1 MRINEIN
8 APVQPDT
15 YEASMF
21 IKQAIRAGKYAIKI
35 HNILNNDQEMES
47 WVAKKID
54 LASGYISTIGHYIE
68 GQTVTEISKM
78 PKGTGT
84 MQGVKEDAGE
94 GHMSKSQLYATAKY
108 AVKIASMVQPGDDI
122 EGWMQTKMNRAVDML
137 DAVYHYE
144 DYQKL
149 NPYREQLGDLHQ
161 RHAGIVQKNI
171 DQILATETTIDDI
184 ETIPGMLN
192 IMKRKVQE
200 VEKKYAKEV
209 KETNEASIKPYVSM
223 YKGKDG
229 KMVYD
234 VLDKDGNSAHKS
246 SDQRVA
252 QAYLKKNYDSL
263 KEGSRMP
270 ASMIR
275 TKQKLDSMS
284 PEEINDLFQKR
295 AQQHGRPARELA
307 RQQELRYGKE
317 VAAKAPYSRHVA
329 EDITNKGNNR
339 ANEQEDQQI
348 KYKKDINTGE
358 EWKEVSYIDPK
369 TKQPRYPQLA
379 KLGPGGFAALVN
391 RGRNIKVTRPE
402 NIKNTTAK
410 TTQQAKQEFPNL
422 RPSARANFQSQIQQ
436 GEVERPIVVR
446 FGPGDTNDVL
456 IGGNTRFTGLMA
468 MGIQP
473 EVKFIDLSNQQEAL
487 AEEILDED
495 LKGWL
500 KKMAA
505 AGIIVGSLAGIG
517 AVNQAIDNSVPA
529 IQAMN
534 QALDSAEQRGD
545 TELVAMIQKDLKGA
559 KLRLDIGKDL
569 NQVKYLQDKYKN
581 FMPAGYKSEDKD
593 DQNYPPHLQDLFK
606 KLRDKQAQNK
616 QVDAEVTDATPKGY
630 GPKDDD
636 AVNEYSPFKNKVLSK
651 IAKPASDYAEKLKT
665 LDMLAR
671 DPNTNRD
678 PELQKELIRRKQ
690 QLITTKESSTVLY
703 TNRLTDMMGK
713 RLGESWANK
722 FKTT

>member
-54 LASGYISTIGHYIE
+54 LASGYISSIGHYIE

-108 AVKIASMVQPGDDI
+108 ALQIASMVQPGDDI

-252 QAYLKKNYDSL
+252 QAYLKTNYDRL

-270 ASMIR
+270 LSMIKAKER
-275 TKQKLDSMS
+275 LDAMS
-284 PEEINDLFQKR
+284 PDEINHFFQKR
-295 AQQHGRPARELA
+295 AHFFGKPARELA
-307 RQQELRYGKE
+307 RSQELRYGKE
-317 VAAKAPYSRHVA
+317 VAAKAPYSRHV
-329 EDITNKGNNR
+329 
-339 ANEQEDQQI
+339 
-348 KYKKDINTGE
+348 
-358 EWKEVSYIDPK
+358 S
-369 TKQPRYPQLA
+369 
-379 KLGPGGFAALVN
+379 
-391 RGRNIKVTRPE
+391 
-402 NIKNTTAK
+402 
-410 TTQQAKQEFPNL
+410 
-422 RPSARANFQSQIQQ
+422 
-436 GEVERPIVVR
+436 
-446 FGPGDTNDVL
+446 
-456 IGGNTRFTGLMA
+456 
-468 MGIQP
+468 
-473 EVKFIDLSNQQEAL
+473 
-487 AEEILDED
+487 EEILDED
-495 LKGWL
+495 FKGWL
-500 KKMAA
+500 QKMAA

-616 QVDAEVTDATPKGY
+616 QVDAKVTDATPKGY

>member
-54 LASGYISTIGHYIE
+54 LASGYISSIGHYIE

-108 AVKIASMVQPGDDI
+108 ALQIASMVQPGDDI

-252 QAYLKKNYDSL
+252 QAYLKTNYDRL

-270 ASMIR
+270 SSMIKAKER
-275 TKQKLDSMS
+275 LDAMS
-284 PEEINDLFQKR
+284 PDEINHFFQKR
-295 AQQHGRPARELA
+295 AHFFGKPARELA
-307 RQQELRYGKE
+307 RSQELRYGKE
-317 VAAKAPYSRHVA
+317 VAAKAPYSRHVS
-329 EDITNKGNNR
+329 
-339 ANEQEDQQI
+339 EQ
-348 KYKKDINTGE
+348 
-358 EWKEVSYIDPK
+358 
-369 TKQPRYPQLA
+369 
-379 KLGPGGFAALVN
+379 
-391 RGRNIKVTRPE
+391 
-402 NIKNTTAK
+402 
-410 TTQQAKQEFPNL
+410 
-422 RPSARANFQSQIQQ
+422 
-436 GEVERPIVVR
+436 
-446 FGPGDTNDVL
+446 
-456 IGGNTRFTGLMA
+456 
-468 MGIQP
+468 
-473 EVKFIDLSNQQEAL
+473 
-487 AEEILDED
+487 ILDED
-495 LKGWL
+495 FKGWL
-500 KKMAA
+500 QKMAA

-545 TELVAMIQKDLKGA
+545 TESVAMIQKDLKGA

-616 QVDAEVTDATPKGY
+616 QVDAKVTDATPKGY

>member
-54 LASGYISTIGHYIE
+54 LASGYISSIGHYIE

-108 AVKIASMVQPGDDI
+108 ALQIASMVQPGDDI

-252 QAYLKKNYDSL
+252 QAYLKTNYDRL

-270 ASMIR
+270 SSMIKAKER
-275 TKQKLDSMS
+275 LDAMS
-284 PEEINDLFQKR
+284 PDEINAFFQKR
-295 AQQHGRPARELA
+295 AEFFKKPARELA
-307 RQQELRYGKE
+307 RSQELRYGKE
-317 VAAKAPYSRHVA
+317 VAAKAPYSRHV
-329 EDITNKGNNR
+329 
-339 ANEQEDQQI
+339 
-348 KYKKDINTGE
+348 
-358 EWKEVSYIDPK
+358 S
-369 TKQPRYPQLA
+369 
-379 KLGPGGFAALVN
+379 
-391 RGRNIKVTRPE
+391 
-402 NIKNTTAK
+402 
-410 TTQQAKQEFPNL
+410 
-422 RPSARANFQSQIQQ
+422 
-436 GEVERPIVVR
+436 
-446 FGPGDTNDVL
+446 
-456 IGGNTRFTGLMA
+456 
-468 MGIQP
+468 
-473 EVKFIDLSNQQEAL
+473 
-487 AEEILDED
+487 EEILDED
-495 LKGWL
+495 FKGWL
-500 KKMAA
+500 QKMAA

-593 DQNYPPHLQDLFK
+593 DQDYPPHLQDLFK

-616 QVDAEVTDATPKGY
+616 QVDAKVTDATPKGY

>member
-108 AVKIASMVQPGDDI
+108 ALQIASMVQPGDDI

-252 QAYLKKNYDSL
+252 QAYLKTNYDRL

-270 ASMIR
+270 SSMIKAKER
-275 TKQKLDSMS
+275 LDAMS
-284 PEEINDLFQKR
+284 PDEINHFFQKR
-295 AQQHGRPARELA
+295 AHFFGKPARELA
-307 RQQELRYGKE
+307 RSQELRYGKE
-317 VAAKAPYSRHVA
+317 VAAKAPYSRHVS
-329 EDITNKGNNR
+329 
-339 ANEQEDQQI
+339 EQ
-348 KYKKDINTGE
+348 
-358 EWKEVSYIDPK
+358 
-369 TKQPRYPQLA
+369 
-379 KLGPGGFAALVN
+379 
-391 RGRNIKVTRPE
+391 
-402 NIKNTTAK
+402 
-410 TTQQAKQEFPNL
+410 
-422 RPSARANFQSQIQQ
+422 
-436 GEVERPIVVR
+436 
-446 FGPGDTNDVL
+446 
-456 IGGNTRFTGLMA
+456 
-468 MGIQP
+468 
-473 EVKFIDLSNQQEAL
+473 
-487 AEEILDED
+487 ILDED
-495 LKGWL
+495 FKGWL
-500 KKMAA
+500 QKMAA

-545 TELVAMIQKDLKGA
+545 TESVAMIQKDLKGA

-616 QVDAEVTDATPKGY
+616 QVDAKVTDATPKGY

>member
-54 LASGYISTIGHYIE
+54 LASGYISSIGHYIE

-108 AVKIASMVQPGDDI
+108 ALQIASMVQPGDDI

-252 QAYLKKNYDSL
+252 QAYLKMNYDRL

-270 ASMIR
+270 LSMIKAKER
-275 TKQKLDSMS
+275 LDAMS
-284 PEEINDLFQKR
+284 PDEINHFFQKR
-295 AQQHGRPARELA
+295 AHFFGKPARELA
-307 RQQELRYGKE
+307 RSQELRYGKE
-317 VAAKAPYSRHVA
+317 VAAKAPYSRHV
-329 EDITNKGNNR
+329 
-339 ANEQEDQQI
+339 
-348 KYKKDINTGE
+348 
-358 EWKEVSYIDPK
+358 S
-369 TKQPRYPQLA
+369 
-379 KLGPGGFAALVN
+379 
-391 RGRNIKVTRPE
+391 
-402 NIKNTTAK
+402 
-410 TTQQAKQEFPNL
+410 
-422 RPSARANFQSQIQQ
+422 
-436 GEVERPIVVR
+436 
-446 FGPGDTNDVL
+446 
-456 IGGNTRFTGLMA
+456 
-468 MGIQP
+468 
-473 EVKFIDLSNQQEAL
+473 
-487 AEEILDED
+487 EEILDED
-495 LKGWL
+495 FKGWL
-500 KKMAA
+500 QKMAA

-593 DQNYPPHLQDLFK
+593 DQDYPPHLQDLFK

-616 QVDAEVTDATPKGY
+616 QVDAKVTDATPKGY

-713 RLGESWANK
+713 RLGESWANRYK
-722 FKTT
+722 KSINFSNPKGFSQRAH

>member
-54 LASGYISTIGHYIE
+54 LASGYISSIGHYIE

-108 AVKIASMVQPGDDI
+108 ALQIASMVQPGDDI

-252 QAYLKKNYDSL
+252 QAYLKMNYDRL

-270 ASMIR
+270 LSMIKAKER
-275 TKQKLDSMS
+275 LDAMS
-284 PEEINDLFQKR
+284 PDEINHFFQKR
-295 AQQHGRPARELA
+295 AHFFGKPARELA
-307 RQQELRYGKE
+307 RSQELRYGKE
-317 VAAKAPYSRHVA
+317 VAAKAPYSRHV
-329 EDITNKGNNR
+329 
-339 ANEQEDQQI
+339 
-348 KYKKDINTGE
+348 
-358 EWKEVSYIDPK
+358 S
-369 TKQPRYPQLA
+369 
-379 KLGPGGFAALVN
+379 
-391 RGRNIKVTRPE
+391 
-402 NIKNTTAK
+402 
-410 TTQQAKQEFPNL
+410 
-422 RPSARANFQSQIQQ
+422 
-436 GEVERPIVVR
+436 
-446 FGPGDTNDVL
+446 
-456 IGGNTRFTGLMA
+456 
-468 MGIQP
+468 
-473 EVKFIDLSNQQEAL
+473 
-487 AEEILDED
+487 EEILDED
-495 LKGWL
+495 FKGWL
-500 KKMAA
+500 QKMAA

-545 TELVAMIQKDLKGA
+545 TESVAMIQKDLKGA

-616 QVDAEVTDATPKGY
+616 QVDAKVTDATPKGY

-713 RLGESWANK
+713 RLGESWANRYK
-722 FKTT
+722 KSINFSNPKGFSQRAH

>member
-54 LASGYISTIGHYIE
+54 LASGYISSIGHYIE

-108 AVKIASMVQPGDDI
+108 ALQIASMVQPGDDI

-252 QAYLKKNYDSL
+252 QAYLKTNYDRL

-270 ASMIR
+270 SSMIKAKER
-275 TKQKLDSMS
+275 LDAMS
-284 PEEINDLFQKR
+284 PDEINAFFQKR
-295 AQQHGRPARELA
+295 AEFFKKPARELA
-307 RQQELRYGKE
+307 RSQELRYGKE
-317 VAAKAPYSRHVA
+317 VAAKAPYSRHVS
-329 EDITNKGNNR
+329 EDRMPSTMIKTKEKLDAMSPDEINHFFQKR
-339 ANEQEDQQI
+339 AHFFGKPARELARSQELR
-348 KYKKDINTGE
+348 YG
-358 EWKEVSYIDPK
+358 KEVA
-369 TKQPRYPQLA
+369 A
-379 KLGPGGFAALVN
+379 KAPYSRHV
-391 RGRNIKVTRPE
+391 
-402 NIKNTTAK
+402 
-410 TTQQAKQEFPNL
+410 
-422 RPSARANFQSQIQQ
+422 S
-436 GEVERPIVVR
+436 
-446 FGPGDTNDVL
+446 
-456 IGGNTRFTGLMA
+456 
-468 MGIQP
+468 
-473 EVKFIDLSNQQEAL
+473 
-487 AEEILDED
+487 EEILDED
-495 LKGWL
+495 FKGWL
-500 KKMAA
+500 QKMAA

-616 QVDAEVTDATPKGY
+616 QVDAKVTDATPKGY

>member
-1 MRINEIN
+1 MRITEIN

-108 AVKIASMVQPGDDI
+108 ALQIASMVQPGDDI

-209 KETNEASIKPYVSM
+209 KENNEASIKPYVSM

-252 QAYLKKNYDSL
+252 QAYLKMNYDRL

-270 ASMIR
+270 LSMIKAKER
-275 TKQKLDSMS
+275 LDAMS
-284 PEEINDLFQKR
+284 PDEINHFFQKR
-295 AQQHGRPARELA
+295 AHFFGKPARDLA
-307 RQQELRYGKE
+307 RSQELRYGKE
-317 VAAKAPYSRHVA
+317 VAAKAPYSRHV
-329 EDITNKGNNR
+329 
-339 ANEQEDQQI
+339 
-348 KYKKDINTGE
+348 
-358 EWKEVSYIDPK
+358 S
-369 TKQPRYPQLA
+369 
-379 KLGPGGFAALVN
+379 
-391 RGRNIKVTRPE
+391 
-402 NIKNTTAK
+402 
-410 TTQQAKQEFPNL
+410 
-422 RPSARANFQSQIQQ
+422 
-436 GEVERPIVVR
+436 
-446 FGPGDTNDVL
+446 
-456 IGGNTRFTGLMA
+456 
-468 MGIQP
+468 
-473 EVKFIDLSNQQEAL
+473 
-487 AEEILDED
+487 EEILDED
-495 LKGWL
+495 FKGWL
-500 KKMAA
+500 QKMAA

-616 QVDAEVTDATPKGY
+616 QVDAKVTDATPKGY

>member
-1 MRINEIN
+1 
-8 APVQPDT
+8 
-15 YEASMF
+15 
-21 IKQAIRAGKYAIKI
+21 
-35 HNILNNDQEMES
+35 
-47 WVAKKID
+47 
-54 LASGYISTIGHYIE
+54 
-68 GQTVTEISKM
+68 
-78 PKGTGT
+78 
-84 MQGVKEDAGE
+84 
-94 GHMSKSQLYATAKY
+94 
-108 AVKIASMVQPGDDI
+108 
-122 EGWMQTKMNRAVDML
+122 
-137 DAVYHYE
+137 
-144 DYQKL
+144 
-149 NPYREQLGDLHQ
+149 
-161 RHAGIVQKNI
+161 
-171 DQILATETTIDDI
+171 
-184 ETIPGMLN
+184 MLN
-192 IMKRKVQE
+192 IMKRKVHNA
-200 VEKKYAKEV
+200 EKKYAKEMREGSRMPATMDDRLKTRLQQIAINNGAIATEYMGGSLFV
-209 KETNEASIKPYVSM
+209 KFAGQTAKLKADKTHVLIRQNVKHHYPDTGVNMFRVRDEF
-223 YKGKDG
+223 
-229 KMVYD
+229 VYD
-234 VLDKDGNSAHKS
+234 FVPLASEKS
-246 SDQRVA
+246 DA
-252 QAYLKKNYDSL
+252 DHTN
-263 KEGSRMP
+263 EGSRMP

-295 AQQHGRPARELA
+295 ALQHGKPARELA
-307 RQQELRYGKE
+307 RSQELRYGKE
-317 VAAKAPYSRHVA
+317 VAAKAPYSRHVS
-329 EDITNKGNNR
+329 EDSEIESSVQG
-339 ANEQEDQQI
+339 DQQI

-358 EWKEVSYIDPK
+358 EWKEVSYIDPE

-379 KLGPGGFAALVN
+379 KLGQAGFAALVS

-500 KKMAA
+500 QKMAA
-505 AGIIVGSLAGIG
+505 AGIIVGGLAGIG
-517 AVNQAIDNSVPA
+517 TVMNAIDNSVPA
-529 IQAMN
+529 IQAIN
-534 QALDSAEQRGD
+534 KALDSAEQRGD
-545 TELVAMIQKDLKGA
+545 TKLASMIQKDLQDA
-559 KLRLDIGKDL
+559 KLRLDTGKDL

-593 DQNYPPHLQDLFK
+593 DQDYPPHLQDLFK

-616 QVDAEVTDATPKGY
+616 EIDAKVTDATPAGY
-630 GPKDDD
+630 GPKDD

-665 LDMLAR
+665 LNMLAR

-678 PELQKELIRRKQ
+678 PELQRELIRRKQ

-722 FKTT
+722 FKTS

>member
-54 LASGYISTIGHYIE
+54 LASGYISSIGHYIE

-108 AVKIASMVQPGDDI
+108 ALQIASMVQPGDDI

-252 QAYLKKNYDSL
+252 QAYLKTNYDRL

-270 ASMIR
+270 SSMIKAKER
-275 TKQKLDSMS
+275 LDAMS
-284 PEEINDLFQKR
+284 PDEINHFFQKR
-295 AQQHGRPARELA
+295 AHFFGKPARELA
-307 RQQELRYGKE
+307 RSQELRYGKE
-317 VAAKAPYSRHVA
+317 VAAKAPYSRHVS
-329 EDITNKGNNR
+329 
-339 ANEQEDQQI
+339 EQ
-348 KYKKDINTGE
+348 
-358 EWKEVSYIDPK
+358 
-369 TKQPRYPQLA
+369 
-379 KLGPGGFAALVN
+379 
-391 RGRNIKVTRPE
+391 
-402 NIKNTTAK
+402 
-410 TTQQAKQEFPNL
+410 
-422 RPSARANFQSQIQQ
+422 
-436 GEVERPIVVR
+436 
-446 FGPGDTNDVL
+446 
-456 IGGNTRFTGLMA
+456 
-468 MGIQP
+468 
-473 EVKFIDLSNQQEAL
+473 
-487 AEEILDED
+487 ILDED
-495 LKGWL
+495 FKGWL
-500 KKMAA
+500 QKMAA

-545 TELVAMIQKDLKGA
+545 TESVAMIQKDLKGA

-616 QVDAEVTDATPKGY
+616 QVDAKVTDATPKGY

-713 RLGESWANK
+713 RLGESWANRYK
-722 FKTT
+722 KSINFSNPKGFSQRAH

>member
-54 LASGYISTIGHYIE
+54 LASGYISSIGHYIE

-108 AVKIASMVQPGDDI
+108 ALQVASMVQPGDDI

-252 QAYLKKNYDSL
+252 QAYLKMNYDRL

-270 ASMIR
+270 LSMIKAKER
-275 TKQKLDSMS
+275 LDAMS
-284 PEEINDLFQKR
+284 PDEINHFFQKR
-295 AQQHGRPARELA
+295 AHFFGKPARDLA
-307 RQQELRYGKE
+307 RSQELRYGKE
-317 VAAKAPYSRHVA
+317 VAAKAPYSRHV
-329 EDITNKGNNR
+329 
-339 ANEQEDQQI
+339 
-348 KYKKDINTGE
+348 
-358 EWKEVSYIDPK
+358 S
-369 TKQPRYPQLA
+369 
-379 KLGPGGFAALVN
+379 
-391 RGRNIKVTRPE
+391 
-402 NIKNTTAK
+402 
-410 TTQQAKQEFPNL
+410 
-422 RPSARANFQSQIQQ
+422 
-436 GEVERPIVVR
+436 
-446 FGPGDTNDVL
+446 
-456 IGGNTRFTGLMA
+456 
-468 MGIQP
+468 
-473 EVKFIDLSNQQEAL
+473 
-487 AEEILDED
+487 EEILDED
-495 LKGWL
+495 FKGWL
-500 KKMAA
+500 QKMAA

-593 DQNYPPHLQDLFK
+593 DQDYPPHLQDLFK

-616 QVDAEVTDATPKGY
+616 QVDAKVTDATPKGY

-713 RLGESWANK
+713 RLGESWANRYK
-722 FKTT
+722 KSINFSNPKGFSQRAH

>member
-108 AVKIASMVQPGDDI
+108 ALQIASMVQPGDDI

-252 QAYLKKNYDSL
+252 QAYLKTNYDRL

-270 ASMIR
+270 SSMIKAKER
-275 TKQKLDSMS
+275 LDAMS
-284 PEEINDLFQKR
+284 PDEINHFFQKR
-295 AQQHGRPARELA
+295 AHFFGKPARELA
-307 RQQELRYGKE
+307 RSQELRYGKE
-317 VAAKAPYSRHVA
+317 VAAKAPYSRHV
-329 EDITNKGNNR
+329 
-339 ANEQEDQQI
+339 
-348 KYKKDINTGE
+348 
-358 EWKEVSYIDPK
+358 S
-369 TKQPRYPQLA
+369 
-379 KLGPGGFAALVN
+379 
-391 RGRNIKVTRPE
+391 
-402 NIKNTTAK
+402 
-410 TTQQAKQEFPNL
+410 
-422 RPSARANFQSQIQQ
+422 
-436 GEVERPIVVR
+436 
-446 FGPGDTNDVL
+446 
-456 IGGNTRFTGLMA
+456 
-468 MGIQP
+468 
-473 EVKFIDLSNQQEAL
+473 
-487 AEEILDED
+487 EEILDED
-495 LKGWL
+495 FKGWL
-500 KKMAA
+500 QKMAA

-593 DQNYPPHLQDLFK
+593 DQDYPPHLQDLFK

-616 QVDAEVTDATPKGY
+616 QVDAKVTDATPKGY

>member
-54 LASGYISTIGHYIE
+54 LASGYISSIGHYIE

-108 AVKIASMVQPGDDI
+108 ALQIASMVQPGDDI

-252 QAYLKKNYDSL
+252 QAYLKTNYDRL

-270 ASMIR
+270 LSMIKAKER
-275 TKQKLDSMS
+275 LDAMS
-284 PEEINDLFQKR
+284 PDEINHFFQKR
-295 AQQHGRPARELA
+295 AHFFGKPARELA
-307 RQQELRYGKE
+307 RSQELRYGKE
-317 VAAKAPYSRHVA
+317 VAAKAPYSRHV
-329 EDITNKGNNR
+329 
-339 ANEQEDQQI
+339 
-348 KYKKDINTGE
+348 
-358 EWKEVSYIDPK
+358 S
-369 TKQPRYPQLA
+369 
-379 KLGPGGFAALVN
+379 
-391 RGRNIKVTRPE
+391 
-402 NIKNTTAK
+402 
-410 TTQQAKQEFPNL
+410 
-422 RPSARANFQSQIQQ
+422 
-436 GEVERPIVVR
+436 
-446 FGPGDTNDVL
+446 
-456 IGGNTRFTGLMA
+456 
-468 MGIQP
+468 
-473 EVKFIDLSNQQEAL
+473 
-487 AEEILDED
+487 EEILDED
-495 LKGWL
+495 FKGWL
-500 KKMAA
+500 QKMAA

-593 DQNYPPHLQDLFK
+593 DQDYPPHLQDLFK

-616 QVDAEVTDATPKGY
+616 QVDAKVTDATPKGY

-713 RLGESWANK
+713 RLGESWANRYK
-722 FKTT
+722 KSINFSNPKGFSQRAH

>member
-54 LASGYISTIGHYIE
+54 LASGYISSIGHYIE

-108 AVKIASMVQPGDDI
+108 ALQIASMVQPGDDI

-252 QAYLKKNYDSL
+252 QAYLKTNYDRL

-270 ASMIR
+270 LSMIKAKER
-275 TKQKLDSMS
+275 LDAMS
-284 PEEINDLFQKR
+284 PDEINHFFQKR
-295 AQQHGRPARELA
+295 AHFFGKPARELA
-307 RQQELRYGKE
+307 RSQELRYGKE
-317 VAAKAPYSRHVA
+317 VAAKAPYSRHVS
-329 EDITNKGNNR
+329 
-339 ANEQEDQQI
+339 EQ
-348 KYKKDINTGE
+348 
-358 EWKEVSYIDPK
+358 
-369 TKQPRYPQLA
+369 
-379 KLGPGGFAALVN
+379 
-391 RGRNIKVTRPE
+391 
-402 NIKNTTAK
+402 
-410 TTQQAKQEFPNL
+410 
-422 RPSARANFQSQIQQ
+422 
-436 GEVERPIVVR
+436 
-446 FGPGDTNDVL
+446 
-456 IGGNTRFTGLMA
+456 
-468 MGIQP
+468 
-473 EVKFIDLSNQQEAL
+473 
-487 AEEILDED
+487 ILDED
-495 LKGWL
+495 FKGWL
-500 KKMAA
+500 QKMAA

-545 TELVAMIQKDLKGA
+545 TESVAMIQKDLKGA

-616 QVDAEVTDATPKGY
+616 QVDAKVTDATPKGY

>member
-54 LASGYISTIGHYIE
+54 LASGYISSIGHYIE

-108 AVKIASMVQPGDDI
+108 ALQIASMVQPGDDI

-252 QAYLKKNYDSL
+252 QAYLKMNYDRL

-270 ASMIR
+270 LSMIKAKER
-275 TKQKLDSMS
+275 LDAMS
-284 PEEINDLFQKR
+284 PDEINHFFQKR
-295 AQQHGRPARELA
+295 AHFFGKPARELA
-307 RQQELRYGKE
+307 RSQELRYGKE
-317 VAAKAPYSRHVA
+317 VAAKAPYSRHV
-329 EDITNKGNNR
+329 
-339 ANEQEDQQI
+339 
-348 KYKKDINTGE
+348 
-358 EWKEVSYIDPK
+358 S
-369 TKQPRYPQLA
+369 
-379 KLGPGGFAALVN
+379 
-391 RGRNIKVTRPE
+391 
-402 NIKNTTAK
+402 
-410 TTQQAKQEFPNL
+410 
-422 RPSARANFQSQIQQ
+422 
-436 GEVERPIVVR
+436 
-446 FGPGDTNDVL
+446 
-456 IGGNTRFTGLMA
+456 
-468 MGIQP
+468 
-473 EVKFIDLSNQQEAL
+473 
-487 AEEILDED
+487 EEILDED
-495 LKGWL
+495 FKGWL
-500 KKMAA
+500 QKMAA

-616 QVDAEVTDATPKGY
+616 QVDAKVTDATPKGY

>member
-108 AVKIASMVQPGDDI
+108 ALQIASMVQPGDDI

-252 QAYLKKNYDSL
+252 QAYLKTNYDRL

-270 ASMIR
+270 SSMIKAKER
-275 TKQKLDSMS
+275 LDAMS
-284 PEEINDLFQKR
+284 PDEINHFFQKR
-295 AQQHGRPARELA
+295 AHFFGKPARELA
-307 RQQELRYGKE
+307 RSQELRYGKE
-317 VAAKAPYSRHVA
+317 VAAKAPYSRHVS
-329 EDITNKGNNR
+329 
-339 ANEQEDQQI
+339 EQ
-348 KYKKDINTGE
+348 
-358 EWKEVSYIDPK
+358 
-369 TKQPRYPQLA
+369 
-379 KLGPGGFAALVN
+379 
-391 RGRNIKVTRPE
+391 
-402 NIKNTTAK
+402 
-410 TTQQAKQEFPNL
+410 
-422 RPSARANFQSQIQQ
+422 
-436 GEVERPIVVR
+436 
-446 FGPGDTNDVL
+446 
-456 IGGNTRFTGLMA
+456 
-468 MGIQP
+468 
-473 EVKFIDLSNQQEAL
+473 
-487 AEEILDED
+487 ILDED
-495 LKGWL
+495 FKGWL
-500 KKMAA
+500 QKMAA

-545 TELVAMIQKDLKGA
+545 TESVAMIQKDLKGA

-593 DQNYPPHLQDLFK
+593 DQDYPPHLQDLFK

-616 QVDAEVTDATPKGY
+616 QVDAKVTDATPKGY

>member
-1 MRINEIN
+1 MRITEIN

-108 AVKIASMVQPGDDI
+108 ALQIASMVQPGDDI

-161 RHAGIVQKNI
+161 RHADIVQKNI
-171 DQILATETTIDDI
+171 DQILATETTMDDI

-209 KETNEASIKPYVSM
+209 KENNEASIKPYVSM

-252 QAYLKKNYDSL
+252 QAYLKKNYDGL

-270 ASMIR
+270 SSMIKDKER
-275 TKQKLDSMS
+275 LDAMS
-284 PEEINDLFQKR
+284 PEEINHHFQKR
-295 AQQHGRPARELA
+295 AHFFNRPARELA
-307 RQQELRYGKE
+307 RSQELRYGKA
-317 VAAKAPYSRHVA
+317 VAAKAPYSRHVS
-329 EDITNKGNNR
+329 
-339 ANEQEDQQI
+339 EQ
-348 KYKKDINTGE
+348 
-358 EWKEVSYIDPK
+358 
-369 TKQPRYPQLA
+369 
-379 KLGPGGFAALVN
+379 
-391 RGRNIKVTRPE
+391 
-402 NIKNTTAK
+402 
-410 TTQQAKQEFPNL
+410 
-422 RPSARANFQSQIQQ
+422 
-436 GEVERPIVVR
+436 
-446 FGPGDTNDVL
+446 
-456 IGGNTRFTGLMA
+456 
-468 MGIQP
+468 
-473 EVKFIDLSNQQEAL
+473 
-487 AEEILDED
+487 ILDED
-495 LKGWL
+495 IKGWL
-500 KKMAA
+500 QKMAA

-545 TELVAMIQKDLKGA
+545 AELVAMIQKDLKGA

-593 DQNYPPHLQDLFK
+593 DQDYPPHLQDLFK
-606 KLRDKQAQNK
+606 KLRDKQAQDQK
-616 QVDAEVTDATPKGY
+616 TDARVTDATPAGY

-636 AVNEYSPFKNKVLSK
+636 AVNEYSPFKNKVLAK
-651 IAKPASDYAEKLKT
+651 IAKPSSDYADKLKA